1 MGVNRECDI
10 VRADD
15 RNSMDLSVIIPTWN
29 RARLLQ
35 GTLDALAAQ
44 QVDGSL
50 AWEIVVVDND
60 SRDETERVVAAFAK
74 RTATPVRYVVERQP
88 GASNARNRGLLEAR
102 GAILAFTDD
111 DVLPA
116 PDWIAAMVAA
126 IERWKTDGVGGRI
139 LPRWEVP
146 PPTWLTRSEVLLSRL
161 AIMADERSGFVAIG
175 QTRPQVWGPN
185 MAFRRAVFDRVG
197 GFDPH
202 RGVVHEKLFR
212 DEETDLISRAL
223 ERELKIAYD
232 PTITVFHRIGPDRMR
247 KSYFRKLFFDAG
259 QCRALVTPIT
269 GERSFLGA
277 PLRLY
282 ALPLSVLKWV
292 GLVLLGRPSAFHQ
305 QLGCFWQSGKLAGY
319 WTRWRRGASE
329 AAGS

>member
-1 MGVNRECDI
+1 
-10 VRADD
+10 
-15 RNSMDLSVIIPTWN
+15 MDPKVSVIIATWN
-29 RARLLQ
+29 RAHLLQ

-60 SRDETERVVAAFAK
+60 SRDETERIVASFSK
-74 RTATPVRYVVERQP
+74 RTPTPVRYVVERRP

-102 GAILAFTDD
+102 GAVLAFTDD

-126 IERWKTDGVGGRI
+126 VERWNADGVGGRI
-139 LPRWEVP
+139 LPRWEVSP
-146 PPTWLTRSEVLLSRL
+146 PPWLARSEVLLSRL
-161 AIMADERSGFVAIG
+161 AILADESSGFVALG
-175 QTRPQVWGPN
+175 RKRPQVWGPN
-185 MAFRRAVFDRVG
+185 MAFRRDVFEKVG

-202 RGVVHEKLFR
+202 RGVVRGKLFR
-212 DEETDLISRAL
+212 DEETDLIERAL
-223 ERELKIAYD
+223 EHDLKIAYD

-247 KSYFRKLFFDAG
+247 KAYFRKLFFDAG
-259 QCRALVTPIT
+259 QCRALVTPVT
-269 GERSFLGA
+269 GKRSFLGA

-292 GLVLLGRPSAFHQ
+292 GLLLLGRPSAFHQ
-305 QLGCFWQSGKLAGY
+305 QLGCFWQSGRLSGY
-319 WTRWRRGASE
+319 WKKWRRGSSE